1 MVPLP
6 AHDLSKQFLHRT
18 LVADEVIVDDECR
31 AQSLGYET
39 VEFGSDLTRGL
50 EARTAAKHDDDV
62 AEFAG
67 EGASSREL
75 DTAVGVSAAPEEVE
89 PRRRYPR
96 HVGRLRLFVA
106 ALMAP
111 FPPFPEEAR
120 PCLLG
125 LPHEDDLGEVTEI
138 VLLHSDPRAAD
149 DCEDAALL
157 QLLQDLAHTP
167 ALHVH
172 PGDADQV
179 GAGATVEVDLFDVLV
194 DQLHVVPGGGEGGK
208 QRKARR
214 REDRLDV
221 KKGQGVL
228 QTPIRD
234 VETRVYQDDVR
245 HLPLSTHV
253 GPAIISREQRCVVW
267 SRGSPLISTT
277 L

>member
-6 AHDLSKQFLHRT
+6 AYDLSKQLLHRT
-18 LVADEVIVDDECR
+18 LVANEVIVDDER
-31 AQSLGYET
+31 RVQSLRYQA
-39 VEFGSDLTRGL
+39 VEFDSDLPGGL
-50 EARTAAKHDDDV
+50 EARTASEHDDDV

-67 EGASSREL
+67 EGASSGEL
-75 DTAVGVSAAPEEVE
+75 DAAMGVSAAPEEVE
-89 PRRRYPR
+89 PGRGYPR

-106 ALMAP
+106 ALMTP
-111 FPPFPEEAR
+111 FSPFPEEAR

-125 LPHEDDLGEVTEI
+125 LPHEDDLGEVAEI
-138 VLLHSDPRAAD
+138 VPLHSDPGAAD
-149 DCEDAALL
+149 NCEDAALL
-157 QLLQDLAHTP
+157 QLSQDLSHSP

-194 DQLHVVPGGGEGGK
+194 DQLHVVPGGGERGK
-208 QRKARR
+208 KGKARR

-228 QTPIRD
+228 QPPIRD

-245 HLPLSTHV
+245 HLPLRAHI
-253 GPAIISREQRCVVW
+253 GPGTISQEPVV
-267 SRGSPLISTT
+267 R
-277 L
+277 